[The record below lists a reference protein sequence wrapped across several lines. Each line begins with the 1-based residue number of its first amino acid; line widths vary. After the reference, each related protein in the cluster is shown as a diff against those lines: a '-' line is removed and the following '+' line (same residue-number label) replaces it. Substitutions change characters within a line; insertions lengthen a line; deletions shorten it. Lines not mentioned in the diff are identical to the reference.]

1 MAIWHPSA
9 SDVNK
14 KASVAS
20 SDNNLI
26 AEDRS
31 LPAVADYPVES
42 VPYDE
47 VFRYLGMST
56 GTPDNALQEKVEQAA
71 ERALALARP
80 RAALR
85 VFRLQ
90 NTQPISLEG
99 SRLKLT
105 GSDIQQFLMG
115 AREVAV
121 FVVTLGIAIDREL
134 QRLSATSA
142 LDELV
147 FDAVATA
154 LVERAADAVSARVVA
169 YAASQDIHAT
179 GRFSPGYG
187 DLPLDCQADLLASV
201 DAMRLLGVT
210 LTASN
215 LMVPTKSVSAVM
227 GIGQNVAAG
236 TDDGVAN
243 REGACRICKLR
254 DFCALRKTGRTCR
267 G

>member
-26 AEDRS
+26 AKDRS

-47 VFRYLGMST
+47 VFRYLGMGA

-105 GSDIQQFLMG
+105 GSDIQQFLIG
-115 AREVAV
+115 SREVAV
-121 FVVTLGIAIDREL
+121 LVVTLGIAIDREL

-154 LVERAADAVSARVVA
+154 LVERATDAVSARVVA
-169 YAASQDIHAT
+169 YAASQDMHAT

-210 LTASN
+210 LTTSN
-215 LMVPTKSVSAVM
+215 LMVPTKSVSAVL
-227 GIGQNVAAG
+227 GIGQNVSAG

-243 REGACRICKLR
+243 SEGACRICKLR

>member
-1 MAIWHPSA
+1 
-9 SDVNK
+9 
-14 KASVAS
+14 
-20 SDNNLI
+20 
-26 AEDRS
+26 
-31 LPAVADYPVES
+31 
-42 VPYDE
+42 
-47 VFRYLGMST
+47 MST

-169 YAASQDIHAT
+169 YAASQDMHAT

-187 DLPLDCQADLLASV
+187 DLRLIVKRIYLPAWMPCVCLALRLPHQTLWCQQRV
-201 DAMRLLGVT
+201 FR
-210 LTASN
+210 
-215 LMVPTKSVSAVM
+215 AVM

-243 REGACRICKLR
+243 SEGACRICKLR
-254 DFCALRKTGRTCR
+254 DFCALRKAGRTCR